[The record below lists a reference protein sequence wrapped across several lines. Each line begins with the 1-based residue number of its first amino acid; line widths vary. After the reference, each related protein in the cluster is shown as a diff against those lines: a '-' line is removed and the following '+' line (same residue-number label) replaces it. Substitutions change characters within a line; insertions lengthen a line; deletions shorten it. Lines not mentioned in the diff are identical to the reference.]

1 MSSFE
6 KKVAKSSLGS
16 RYVTAARATA
26 PAGSA
31 SKAVTRSTSTGRFV
45 ASKASQKSS
54 RTTEQK

>member
-1 MSSFE
+1 MNSFE

-26 PAGSA
+26 PAGA
-31 SKAVTRSTSTGRFV
+31 AARAVTRSARTGRAV
-45 ASKASQKSS
+45 TGRSDEKNS